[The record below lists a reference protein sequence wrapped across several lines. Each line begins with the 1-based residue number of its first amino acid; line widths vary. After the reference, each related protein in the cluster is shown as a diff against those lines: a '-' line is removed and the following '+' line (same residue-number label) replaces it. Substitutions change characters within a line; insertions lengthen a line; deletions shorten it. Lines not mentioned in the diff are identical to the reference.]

1 MEKIRVCIIGG
12 GSRLWAIQFLK
23 DLTLQDKLGAHVVL
37 YDIDKNAA
45 ENNEEVANE
54 IFRINGKADVLS
66 VSVASTL
73 DEGLRGA
80 DFVIIAIEP
89 GLTEIRKFDLELPEE
104 YGILQSV
111 GDTTGPGGLM
121 RARRAIPLFI
131 DFARAIEKNCPD
143 AWVINY
149 TNPMTLCTSALYK
162 GYPGIKALGCCHE
175 VFHTE
180 SYIAAFIAEKRGI
193 ETPDR
198 REIDIDVSGLNH
210 FTFVTKARY
219 KGEDVMP
226 LLKEYVKNNDVF
238 ADRTESAKGRV
249 KEGKWFDSD
258 HLVAL
263 RFLRDFDTLGAAGDR
278 HLAEF
283 VPFFLT
289 SDEDVWRYGFVRT
302 PYLYRAAEDIR
313 KKNKIYTPDELIAK
327 PSDEEGVDIILSL
340 AGERTL
346 KTNINIPNIGQVG
359 YLKKGHIVES
369 NGYISANSIVPIVST
384 APSLSIQAMVQRI
397 EAEQSIALEA
407 ILENDMDKLFEAFI
421 LDPLV
426 DIPIDKAHELFE
438 RMLAS
443 CYLRY

>member
-210 FTFVTKARY
+210 FTFVTKAQY

-263 RFLRDFDTLGAAGDR
+263 RFLHDFDTLGAAGDR

-302 PYLYRAAEDIR
+302 PYSYRAAEDIR
-313 KKNKIYTPDELIAK
+313 KKNKVYTPDELIAK

-407 ILENDMDKLFEAFI
+407 ILGNDMDKLFEAFI

>member
-162 GYPGIKALGCCHE
+162 GYPGSKALGCCHE

-210 FTFVTKARY
+210 FTFVTKAQY

-263 RFLRDFDTLGAAGDR
+263 RFLHDFDTLGAAGDR

-302 PYLYRAAEDIR
+302 PYSYRAAEDIR
-313 KKNKIYTPDELIAK
+313 KKNKVYTPDELIAK